1 MVQKIEKRQLWVRP
15 IEWLKLNFASCVM
28 PYTKKLLL
36 WYWSLWP
43 PMRYDAVARIRV
55 QTSTAFPVIVVAPGT
70 VRPKHWK
77 PENGSTT
84 ILTTLAGNVMPVWC
98 SYQGPHVHYIA
109 GHVGVIPRYEL
120 LLPHLHQV
128 LFLWSD
134 NERAARTSV
143 SNTPAHFFRSQ
154 VFFRSRFTIF
164 IFFFLFRRDVNERPT
179 LKLIMPHIAED
190 GKHNNIITRH
200 KTRGMTV
207 VIWFRFP
214 FFYLFFFRGM
224 FMSDQRWSSSCCTL
238 LRKG

>member
-1 MVQKIEKRQLWVRP
+1 MVETQLCKLHGAKK
-15 IEWLKLNFASCVM
+15 LKNVSCEYGRLNGWNSNVASCVM
-28 PYTKKLLL
+28 PYTKKLLV

-164 IFFFLFRRDVNERPT
+164 IFFSCF
-179 LKLIMPHIAED
+179 
-190 GKHNNIITRH
+190 G
-200 KTRGMTV
+200 GM
-207 VIWFRFP
+207 
-214 FFYLFFFRGM
+214 L
-224 FMSDQRWSSSCCTL
+224 MSDQRWS
-238 LRKG
+238 

>member
-28 PYTKKLLL
+28 PYTKKLLVS
-36 WYWSLWP
+36 YWSLWP

-109 GHVGVIPRYEL
+109 GHVGVIPVDTNCCCRTCTRYCFCDPTTNVQHEPRYQTPPPIFFAPRYSSAPD
-120 LLPHLHQV
+120 LP
-128 LFLWSD
+128 FS
-134 NERAARTSV
+134 
-143 SNTPAHFFRSQ
+143 
-154 VFFRSRFTIF
+154 
-164 IFFFLFRRDVNERPT
+164 FFFLVS
-179 LKLIMPHIAED
+179 A
-190 GKHNNIITRH
+190 G
-200 KTRGMTV
+200 
-207 VIWFRFP
+207 
-214 FFYLFFFRGM
+214 
-224 FMSDQRWSSSCCTL
+224 C
-238 LRKG
+238 